1 MQTQTQLPVNA
12 NAAKSTNI
20 KLNTILEIYLHQT
33 Q

>member
-1 MQTQTQLPVNA
+1 MQTHTQLPMNP
-12 NAAKSTNI
+12 NAAQSTNV